1 MALPLAILAVPSIFI
16 GYIARDAIIGLG
28 SDFWAN
34 AIFVHPKNLNSID
47 AEFIPHSMKL
57 LPVGLSITGAA
68 SACVLYSYKSHSL
81 YDLKMSEYG
90 KKLYTFLNRKW
101 FFDKVYN
108 EYIVQKML
116 FFGYHISYKTIDR
129 GIIEIFGPMGL
140 SAAVTKQANLMR
152 ELQTGY
158 IYHYAFFIFLGT
170 GALIGLSLLDNSL
183 LFLIDYR
190 IICLLVATAFASKQT
205 NIPS

>member
-1 MALPLAILAVPSIFI
+1 MV
-16 GYIARDAIIGLG
+16 
-28 SDFWAN
+28 
-34 AIFVHPKNLNSID
+34 KN
-47 AEFIPHSMKL
+47 
-57 LPVGLSITGAA
+57 
-68 SACVLYSYKSHSL
+68 
-81 YDLKMSEYG
+81 
-90 KKLYTFLNRKW
+90 YTHFLTENG